1 MAGKNINW
9 DEIFERFTENKI
21 LKASYSEIARTVGVS
36 EAAVRKQFK
45 KRGAIDPRKV
55 RKGSKVRGSN
65 SKNNSNS
72 NLENINLL
80 PKGNTNALKHGLYA
94 EVFWTERGK
103 QIYQQLVKTG
113 DFLNP
118 LDEVYLLKSKIA
130 SGEISKAKDVMNA
143 LDIMSRLYDKA
154 IMLARNE
161 IERERLTHEKTRV
174 DIAREK
180 LELERQ
186 KLKGPDKDTE
196 EVHKDFI
203 KSVVE
208 EVEPEELYSDEEE
221 QGV

>member
-1 MAGKNINW
+1 MPGAKINW
-9 DEIFERFTENKI
+9 DEVFERFTENKI
-21 LKASYSEIARTVGVS
+21 LKASYSEIARQLGVS
-36 EAAVRKQFK
+36 TPAVEKQFK
-45 KRGAIDPRKV
+45 KRGVIDPRKAKSSLNK
-55 RKGSKVRGSN
+55 KGLKF
-65 SKNNSNS
+65 KNGL
-72 NLENINLL
+72 NLNQQKEKLY
-80 PKGNTNALKHGLYA
+80 PAGNTNALKHGLYA
-94 EVFWTERGK
+94 EVFWTKRGK

-203 KSVVE
+203 KSIVE

>member
-65 SKNNSNS
+65 LENNSNS
-72 NLENINLL
+72 NLENINLP
-80 PKGNTNALKHGLYA
+80 PKGNINALKHGLYA

>member
-1 MAGKNINW
+1 VAGKINW
-9 DEIFERFTENKI
+9 DEIFERFTENKV
-21 LKASYSEIARTVGVS
+21 LKATYSEIARKLGVS
-36 EAAVRKQFK
+36 EKTVRKQFK
-45 KRGAIDPRKV
+45 KRKVIDPRKV
-55 RKGSKVRGSN
+55 RKSPNSRGSKL
-65 SKNNSNS
+65 KNISDS
-72 NLENINLL
+72 DPQDERLY
-80 PKGNTNALKHGLYA
+80 PKGNASALKHGLYA

-103 QIYQQLVKTG
+103 QIYQQLVKIG

-203 KSVVE
+203 KSVVD